1 MGREESQEW
10 DLAGQ
15 VQGVGLI
22 SIYGEFLLSIA
33 LHHTVVSW
41 VKHPQFLDLM
51 YTTRL
56 VSVMVDPTSL
66 PPGVH
71 SAYVKGYDTACPDKG
86 AIFEIP
92 IHVVVPGRMVSKVS
106 KCDLKVCLG
115 ERVKKLTE
123 R

>member
-1 MGREESQEW
+1 MRFWPPQTCICWTVLFFLFSPS
-10 DLAGQ
+10 
-15 VQGVGLI
+15 V
-22 SIYGEFLLSIA
+22 FLLNIA
-33 LHHTVVSW
+33 LHHTFVSW

-92 IHVVVPGRMVSKVS
+92 IHVVIPGRMVSKV
-106 KCDLKVCLG
+106 VVIYCLG
-115 ERVKKLTE
+115 ERAH
-123 R
+123 

>member
-1 MGREESQEW
+1 M
-10 DLAGQ
+10 
-15 VQGVGLI
+15 GLI
-22 SIYGEFLLSIA
+22 NWVNTRPLACLAPSAREARFYGEFLVNIA
-33 LHHTVVSW
+33 LHHTFVSW

-106 KCDLKVCLG
+106 KCDLKSRNLLS
-115 ERVKKLTE
+115 R
-123 R
+123 